1 MIIAPT
7 SHTESSANMIRDASV
22 AERDTARDVEKKK
35 NLDRHFE
42 RRQLMEARQI
52 RNREANVQRSR
63 DAFDSSI
70 KKSMEQVVASDR
82 ADNMVRAVIRERATE
97 SRVTD
102 RPDTQRVRQRT
113 QDSQIDK
120 MVEDARERRVEQ
132 DAMIAKVREKVKA
145 LYSDQVEQ
153 RDARIKQREFEETS
167 ARERQKAANAYR
179 DDNNRS
185 AIDRTVQLV
194 V

>member
-1 MIIAPT
+1 
-7 SHTESSANMIRDASV
+7 MIRNASV
-22 AERDTARDVEKKK
+22 AARDAARDVEKKAS
-35 NLDRHFE
+35 LERHIE
-42 RRQLMEARQI
+42 RRQLMEARRQ

-63 DAFDSSI
+63 DAFDESI
-70 KKSMEQVVASDR
+70 KRSMEQADMNER

-102 RPDTQRVRQRT
+102 RPDTQRVRHRT